1 MRIKY
6 ITSILLMGGGKKKK
20 KRMQGVVLGS
30 GLQLTLEQ
38 EGQIPTS

>member
-6 ITSILLMGGGKKKK
+6 ITSILLMGGGKK

>member
-6 ITSILLMGGGKKKK
+6 ITSILLMGGGKKK

-38 EGQIPTS
+38 KGQIPTS